1 MKSPKIRIL
10 IVDDN
15 TAIHEDFKK
24 ILCPD
29 YSSSQVDSLEAS
41 VFEEVAAPAFG
52 NDFEIDSAFQGM
64 EALAKVQA
72 ALAESRPYAMAFVDG
87 RMPPGWDGVETI
99 GHLWKAYPDL
109 QVVIC
114 TAYSDYSWEQ
124 IIQCV
129 GHSDS
134 LVILKKPFDAVEVIQ
149 LAHAMT
155 KKWALNLQA
164 RAKTATLEGMVR
176 DRTEELE
183 QKNRTLVE
191 AQKAAEAGHRAKSE
205 FLSVMTHEL
214 RTPLNGVLG
223 MTDLLLDTSLDEEQR
238 DFAETIRMSG
248 SSLLTVLTEI
258 LDFTRLENGK
268 LELRCTELSPA
279 DLLGKA
285 MNAVAS
291 EAKKKGVSLI
301 AQVEAQVPERVL
313 ADSHRLGQILI
324 KLLSNAV
331 KFSPSGSV
339 QIRLAAESTGDGDVN
354 LRFEVEDSGMGI
366 APELAGKLFAP
377 FTMCDSSTT
386 RKFYGIGLG
395 LAIASRLT
403 ALMGGSIG
411 FTGQPGSGTTFHFTV
426 KVRALSGSGKA
437 DGLGPEPAA
446 KAERELSFA
455 CSPGQVED
463 RHLVR

>member
-15 TAIHEDFKK
+15 VAIHEDFKK

-29 YSSSQVDSLEAS
+29 YASSHVDSLEAS

-72 ALAESRPYAMAFVDG
+72 ALAENRPYAMAFVDG

-134 LVILKKPFDAVEVIQ
+134 LMILKKPFDAVEVIQ

-155 KKWALNLQA
+155 KKWSLNLQA

-183 QKNRTLVE
+183 VKNRNLLE
-191 AQKAAEAGHRAKSE
+191 AQKEAEVGHRAKAE

-223 MTDLLLDTSLDEEQR
+223 MTDLLLDTSLDEAQR
-238 DFAETIRMSG
+238 DFAEIIRKSG
-248 SSLLTVLTEI
+248 SSLLTVLTDI
-258 LDFTRLENGK
+258 LDFTRLESGK
-268 LELRCTELSPA
+268 LKLRCAEVNPFELLRKTAQVVSA
-279 DLLGKA
+279 
-285 MNAVAS
+285 
-291 EAKKKGVSLI
+291 EAEKKGVALVTQI
-301 AQVEAQVPERVL
+301 DALVPSKVL
-313 ADSHRLGQILI
+313 ADQERLGLILV

-331 KFSPSGSV
+331 KFTPSGTV
-339 QIRLAAESTGDGDVN
+339 YLRLGAEPKGDGEVS
-354 LRFEVEDSGMGI
+354 LRFEVQDSGAGI
-366 APELAGKLFAP
+366 SPELADKLFTP
-377 FTMCDSSTT
+377 FTMSDCSTT
-386 RKFYGIGLG
+386 RKFYGTGLG
-395 LAIASRLT
+395 LAIASRLV

-411 FTGQPGSGTTFHFTV
+411 FTGQPGFGTTFYFTLRV
-426 KVRALSGSGKA
+426 QAPSHSGKPNGLSPQAGCQSGAGTLLRLCTGSG
-437 DGLGPEPAA
+437 
-446 KAERELSFA
+446 
-455 CSPGQVED
+455 
-463 RHLVR
+463 

>member
-1 MKSPKIRIL
+1 MKTPKIRIL

-15 TAIHEDFKK
+15 AAIHEDFKK

-29 YSSSQVDSLEAS
+29 HSSSQVDLLEAS
-41 VFEEVAAPAFG
+41 VFEEVAAPTFG
-52 NDFEIDSAFQGM
+52 NDFEIDSAFQGQ
-64 EALAKVQA
+64 EALAKVQE
-72 ALAESRPYAMAFVDG
+72 ALAENRPYAMAFVDG

-155 KKWALNLQA
+155 KKWSLNLQA

-183 QKNRTLVE
+183 VKNRNLVE
-191 AQKAAEAGHRAKSE
+191 AQAAAEAGHRAKSE

-223 MTDLLLDTSLDEEQR
+223 MTELLLDTDLDGEQR
-238 DFAETIRMSG
+238 DFAEIIRRSG
-248 SSLLTVLTEI
+248 SSLLIVLTDI
-258 LDFTRLENGK
+258 LDFTRLENGRLK
-268 LELRCTELSPA
+268 LSCAELSPT
-279 DLLGKA
+279 DLVQQAIKS
-285 MNAVAS
+285 VAS
-291 EAKKKGVSLI
+291 EAGKKRLSLI
-301 AQVEAQVPERVL
+301 AQVGPEVPEKVL
-313 ADSHRLGQILI
+313 GDAARLHQILH
-324 KLLSNAV
+324 KLLSNAI
-331 KFSPSGSV
+331 KFTPSGSV
-339 QIRLAAESTGDGDVN
+339 SVRLSAGYGSDGDVR
-354 LRFEVEDSGMGI
+354 LRFEVQDSGTGVS
-366 APELAGKLFAP
+366 PELAAKLFTP
-377 FTMCDSSTT
+377 FTMSDSSTS
-386 RKFYGIGLG
+386 RRYYGTGLG
-395 LAIASRLT
+395 LAIASRLAT
-403 ALMGGSIG
+403 LMDGDIG
-411 FTGQPGSGTTFHFTV
+411 FTDHPGSGSTFHFTV
-426 KVRALSGSGKA
+426 RVQTLAPPGGP
-437 DGLGPEPAA
+437 DGFGPNPLA
-446 KAERELSFA
+446 KAEGELSFA

-463 RHLVR
+463 RPRL